1 MSETFATLGYKQ
13 RTSGSFLLY
22 NTYICRPFAMT
33 NSRPSLHTALSPALL
48 HLYDLNHAI
57 VVIIDVLRATST
69 IATALYNGA
78 KCVIP
83 VDSVAKCIELG
94 RQIDGITAGERD
106 GMIAEGLQ
114 HGNSPFEYPTSF
126 IGGKTL
132 VLTTTNGTKL
142 LHMAL
147 DRGAGQIITGSFA
160 NLTAVSDYLLAQ
172 HLPVVLACA
181 AWKDRVN
188 IEDLLFA
195 GAVINKVKEKFHI
208 NCDSTQIAET
218 LYLDAQKDLYEFMKA
233 KNASHY
239 QRLSGYGLEKD
250 IRYCLTPDMAP
261 VLPLYE
267 NGKLITLP
275 SF

>member
-1 MSETFATLGYKQ
+1 
-13 RTSGSFLLY
+13 
-22 NTYICRPFAMT
+22 MT
-33 NSRPSLHTALSPALL
+33 NSKPTLYTALSPALL

-69 IATALYNGA
+69 IATALHNGA

-106 GMIAEGLQ
+106 GMIAEGLE
-114 HGNSPFEYPTSF
+114 HGNSPFEYPRDF
-126 IGGKTL
+126 IYNRTL

-147 DRGAGQIITGSFA
+147 DRGAGQIITGSFP
-160 NLTAVSDYLLAQ
+160 NLSCVVDYLVAQ
-172 HLPVVLACA
+172 NQPVVLGCA
-181 AWKDRVN
+181 AWKDRIN
-188 IEDLLFA
+188 IEDMLLA
-195 GAVINKVKEKFHI
+195 GAIISRVKEHFTI
-208 NCDSTQIAET
+208 NCDASQVAET
-218 LYLDAQKDLYEFMKA
+218 VYLQAQNDLFGFMRD

-239 QRLSGYGLEKD
+239 HRLMGYGLEKD
-250 IRYCLTPDMAP
+250 IRYCLTQDVAN

-267 NGKLITLP
+267 NGKLIVL
-275 SF
+275 